1 MMNAQMK
8 SAYEKLAKS
17 VTMQSEDE
25 QRACVIDALNDIS
38 VSICSAI
45 FPMNN
50 LMIPFVA
57 AVFSQYNDMLN
68 EHMDAEQKIICE
80 RTKDLLTMVGRKA
93 EITLPGKDC

>member
-1 MMNAQMK
+1 MNQLMK
-8 SAYEKLAKS
+8 SAFEKLAKS
-17 VTMQSEDE
+17 VTMQSENE
-25 QRACVIDALNDIS
+25 QRACVIDVLNDIS

-50 LMIPFVA
+50 LMTPFVS

-80 RTKDLLTMVGRKA
+80 RTKCLLTMVGRKA
-93 EITLPGKDC
+93 EITLPGKEQ

>member
-1 MMNAQMK
+1 MNQLMK
-8 SAYEKLAKS
+8 SALERLVKS

-45 FPMNN
+45 FPTND
-50 LMIPFVA
+50 LMVPFVS

-68 EHMDAEQKIICE
+68 ERMDASQKLACE
-80 RTKDLLTMVGRKA
+80 SAKEITKNHGRKT
-93 EITLPGKDC
+93 EIKFPRKEQ

>member
-1 MMNAQMK
+1 MNQLMK
-8 SAYEKLAKS
+8 SASEKLVKS

-45 FPMNN
+45 FPTNE
-50 LMIPFVA
+50 LMTPFIS

-80 RTKDLLTMVGRKA
+80 RTKRLLTTVGRKA
-93 EITLPGKDC
+93 EITFPRKDG

>member
-1 MMNAQMK
+1 MNQLMK
-8 SAYEKLAKS
+8 SALERLVKS

-45 FPMNN
+45 FPTNE
-50 LMIPFVA
+50 LMIPFISA
-57 AVFSQYNDMLN
+57 AFSQYNDMLN

-80 RTKDLLTMVGRKA
+80 RTKRLLTMVGRKA
-93 EITLPGKDC
+93 EITLPGKEQ